1 MHGLTVEA
9 GSGRSSPAYQE
20 PVATNLIHSILKAWW
35 MMQSRYD
42 AHFGSTNL
50 GYKLRFQVVNIY
62 TVCMMDPYEHLSL
75 KK

>member
-1 MHGLTVEA
+1 
-9 GSGRSSPAYQE
+9 
-20 PVATNLIHSILKAWW
+20 

-62 TVCMMDPYEHLSL
+62 TVCMMDLYEHLSL
-75 KK
+75 KKIELYFLCELCYGDWVVLPSATKYYHSD